1 MIVFQPYFL
10 KMLQMTS
17 QLSWKLY
24 YQKKKVK
31 YTPIFLK
38 NVMMTDL
45 GNLEMWL
52 LWSLDVSPLTEFD
65 RLQ

>member
-1 MIVFQPYFL
+1 
-10 KMLQMTS
+10 MTS